1 MLSEKKSM
9 IGLKEIE
16 FLGMFISN
24 GQYRPGPHLASQLL
38 DFPDS
43 NLTHK
48 QIQQFLGIVNYI
60 RDFIPRVSHYTSV
73 LSVHLKK
80 KPPP

>member
-1 MLSEKKSM
+1 MLLEKKSM

-16 FLGMFISN
+16 FLGMYISN

-38 DFPDS
+38 NFPDS

-60 RDFIPRVSHYTSV
+60 RDFIP
-73 LSVHLKK
+73 
-80 KPPP
+80 